1 MNMQVIRIQTDKKKS
16 QLSVRLN
23 PNVKKAIMEEA
34 EKSGVTLSEKVNEI
48 LINYLKTKDIVFK
61 YESII

>member
-1 MNMQVIRIQTDKKKS
+1 MNIQVIRIQSDKKKS
-16 QLSVRLN
+16 QLSIRLSQD
-23 PNVKKAIMEEA
+23 VKKAIMAEA

-48 LINYLKTKDIVFK
+48 LVNYLRNKDIVFK